1 MSLAHLIRDG
11 TIFRDGTIE
20 AGTGRG
26 YKLSRQMLEFT
37 NALLADLPGKGG
49 CRGGTDDDN

>member
-1 MSLAHLIRDG
+1 VSLAHLIRDG

-26 YKLSRQMLEFT
+26 YKLSRQVLEFT
-37 NALLADLPGKGG
+37 DALLADLPGKGG